1 MGLNFDRIDP
11 DMNRKMLVESIIE
24 RLGLLKH
31 RISTYNQAGLF
42 DIDNFSEDFFQ
53 RLLNLVFGYNLIN
66 VNTVEK
72 KNFPAID
79 LGDVGQK
86 VAFQITADSSKAK
99 INETIKL
106 FIEKGLYK
114 KYTHLQILV
123 LKNKTNFRENN
134 FNTDSKFN
142 FDHSKDIFDID
153 DLVTLIR
160 QKSVPELELV
170 HKFLTEELVDKS
182 EKEQTKTIAREVET
196 IMDLIQLLSLYDG
209 KIDDTINE
217 SPDPEK
223 KIYKR
228 FKDYSEF
235 LVNEIQELLPKY
247 ANARME
253 AIDKMGLDTL
263 STKHI
268 VLYLKAKSDAVLIE
282 SKGDPKLALIT
293 LTNYF
298 ESKLGEGGKTYEY
311 NAIRYYLIQEIINCN
326 VFPNDPAKT

>member
-1 MGLNFDRIDP
+1 
-11 DMNRKMLVESIIE
+11 MNRKTLVESIIDM
-24 RLGLLKH
+24 LGLLKH

-42 DIDNFSEDFFQ
+42 DIDSLSEDFFQ
-53 RLLNLVFGYNLIN
+53 KLLNLVFGYNLIN
-66 VNTVEK
+66 INIVEK

-79 LGDVGQK
+79 LGDDGQK
-86 VAFQITADSSKAK
+86 VAFQITAVSSKTK
-99 INETIKL
+99 VKETIKL
-106 FIEKGLYK
+106 FLEKNLYE
-114 KYTHLQILV
+114 KYTRLQILV
-123 LKNKTNFRENN
+123 LKSKTNFKEGN

-142 FDHSKDIFDID
+142 FDHLKDIFDID
-153 DLVTLIR
+153 DLVALIR
-160 QKSVPELELV
+160 QKSVPELEAI
-170 HKFLTEELVDKS
+170 HKFLTEELVDRS

-209 KIDDTINE
+209 KINDLINE

-235 LVNEIQELLPKY
+235 LINEIQELLPKY

-263 STKHI
+263 KTKHI
-268 VLYLKAKSDAVLIE
+268 VLYLKAKSDSVLIE
-282 SKGDPKLALIT
+282 SKGDPKLALTT

-311 NAIRYYLIQEIINCN
+311 LAIRYYLIQEIINCN
-326 VFPNDPAKT
+326 VFPNDSIIT